1 MVVKQKKRVLTPPY
15 LHASGQYVKKIK
27 GKWYYYGA
35 DKEAALAEWNK
46 QQSYIALDIA
56 PQSRNT
62 SPTLAELGNVYA
74 DFLRRQQIA
83 DALSSRTAAEYTRSI
98 GRLID
103 IAGPD
108 SRVVDW
114 RPIDFGALKEKLSEP
129 VRVAKDSKRYGGRTV
144 KRRAASTV
152 AIDIRNLRVF
162 LNWCYE
168 QEHIDKPPRY
178 GKEFSPVGRK
188 VARKQRRLAGRKDM
202 SSDDI
207 KAILSKCKPVMKAIV
222 LLGINGA
229 VGNQDIADIRLDNLP
244 KFRKGR
250 EAWIDL
256 PRGKTGAPRRFLLWP
271 ETVEAIKNYLLFRP
285 SPAGSENRDRLFVTK
300 NGLAWVR
307 QEGLLR
313 TDSIGNEFTKVR
325 KAAGVK
331 RGAFYDLRRT
341 FRTVAD
347 PIKDE
352 DAIDLIM
359 GHVEDADDMGE
370 VYNQGIEDARLRAV
384 CNHVHAWL
392 FGAEVAK

>member
-1 MVVKQKKRVLTPPY
+1 MPKTPAKRKLAPPY
-15 LHASGQYVKKIK
+15 LHASGQYVKKLK
-27 GKWYYYGA
+27 GRWYYYGT
-35 DKEAALAEWNK
+35 DKEEALAKWRK

-56 PQSRNT
+56 PQSRNA

-74 DFLRRQQIA
+74 DFLRRQVA
-83 DALSSRTAAEYTRSI
+83 SSELSDRTAAEYTRSI
-98 GRLID
+98 GRLVA

-108 SRVVDW
+108 CRVEDW
-114 RPIDFGALKEKLSEP
+114 RPIDFGAIKEKLAEP
-129 VRVAKDSKRYGGRTV
+129 VRVADDSRRYGGRVV
-144 KRRAASTV
+144 KRRANTTV

-162 LNWCYE
+162 LNWCYA
-168 QEHIDKPPRY
+168 QKHIEKEPEY
-178 GKEFSPVGRK
+178 GKEFSTVSRK
-188 VARKQRRLAGRKDM
+188 LARKQRRLAGRKDL
-202 SSDDI
+202 SNDDV
-207 KAILSKCKPVMKAIV
+207 KAILSRCKPVMKAIV

-244 KFRKGR
+244 TFRKGK

-285 SPAGSENRDRLFVTK
+285 APAGSKNRDRLFVTK
-300 NGLAWVR
+300 YGLAWVR
-307 QEGLLR
+307 QEGLQR

-347 PIKDE
+347 PVKDQ
-352 DAIDLIM
+352 DAVDFIM
-359 GHVEDADDMGE
+359 GHVEEADDMGA
-370 VYNQGIEDARLRAV
+370 VYNQGIDDDRLRAV
-384 CNHVHAWL
+384 CNHVRNWL
-392 FGAEVAK
+392 FDEVTK